1 MGSYCVTGDSISPAK
16 MGDHILLDLE
26 EWALVLSKMLRF
38 HFNISEDIKKIVQ
51 TIRVEM
57 KPELIPLAEE
67 KSNFGKVVKKAIREM
82 WALEYEVDELQTKF
96 AESIGT
102 MDLDNLDVDFI
113 EDMMLKAKPLQSVL
127 NVIRKKQIEKLEEVK
142 KSYGEA
148 IKDLDGMK
156 VTRPENPR
164 RNLPPPQQPPPL
176 PLKPP
181 KPKKRKNIF
190 DLLIYF
196 PILLTTF
203 HIMQKDCKDC

>member
-16 MGDHILLDLE
+16 MGDHIMLDLE

-51 TIRVEM
+51 TIRV
-57 KPELIPLAEE
+57 AEE

-127 NVIRKKQIEKLEEVK
+127 NCIR
-142 KSYGEA
+142 
-148 IKDLDGMK
+148 
-156 VTRPENPR
+156 
-164 RNLPPPQQPPPL
+164 
-176 PLKPP
+176 
-181 KPKKRKNIF
+181 
-190 DLLIYF
+190 
-196 PILLTTF
+196 
-203 HIMQKDCKDC
+203 